1 MLLWTNLTKYYQF
14 WQNEA
19 VFDLVAGRGV
29 ETSMQI
35 LTSRRNLSLCRKTPK
50 AKVTM
55 SIVLGASRL
64 GATNVDYDTGW

>member
-1 MLLWTNLTKYYQF
+1 
-14 WQNEA
+14 
-19 VFDLVAGRGV
+19 
-29 ETSMQI
+29 MQI
-35 LTSRRNLSLCRKTPK
+35 LTNRRNLSLCWRTPK